1 MHQIKGFTASNSG
14 NYGRTSLVALR
25 GRLRLFVQGD
35 TPKENRGSGPAD
47 RRRYGKKCMQTTVP
61 TVTERSVW
69 SIWMWTTMAVSRSAR
84 DGAKST
90 PLNFFIR
97 CDEVEDADGDGG
109 DGKSS
114 KVW

>member
-1 MHQIKGFTASNSG
+1 
-14 NYGRTSLVALR
+14 
-25 GRLRLFVQGD
+25 
-35 TPKENRGSGPAD
+35 
-47 RRRYGKKCMQTTVP
+47 
-61 TVTERSVW
+61 
-69 SIWMWTTMAVSRSAR
+69 MAVSRSAR

>member
-1 MHQIKGFTASNSG
+1 MRVRSEKDKEV
-14 NYGRTSLVALR
+14 VAVPRNDARHRVR
-25 GRLRLFVQGD
+25 GRHGLLEEGHLLGIESYDYV
-35 TPKENRGSGPAD
+35 
-47 RRRYGKKCMQTTVP
+47 V

-69 SIWMWTTMAVSRSAR
+69 TMAVSRSAR